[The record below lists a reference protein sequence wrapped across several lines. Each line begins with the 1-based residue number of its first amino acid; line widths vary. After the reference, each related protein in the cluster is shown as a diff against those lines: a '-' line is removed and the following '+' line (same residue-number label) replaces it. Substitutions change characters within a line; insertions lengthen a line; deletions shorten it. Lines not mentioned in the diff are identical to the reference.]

1 VADCLAGGGCV
12 PSLFGFLFIFL
23 LSIVGEVLMLKL
35 PETLRENVRLLGEL
49 LGETIHAHEG
59 EELFSK
65 VEGIRKLGKAIN
77 KAENGD
83 SAPLVAMLSGLEDES
98 ILPIVRAFN
107 QFLNLAN
114 LADQDYFSS
123 AEAEADDKLQALIIE
138 LAAAQGKDALNELIN
153 KLRIELVLTA
163 HPTEVT
169 RRTLIRKYDQI
180 VDTLADRQNP
190 SLLVFEQD
198 KLRGRLHRLVEE
210 IWATDEIRTTRP
222 TAVDEAKW
230 GFAVIENSLWQAVP
244 DFIRHLDRLTQRHLG
259 EHLPVDIR
267 PIKFYSWMGGDR
279 DGNPNVT
286 HKITCEVLL
295 LGRWMAAE
303 LYSRDIYSLGGDLSM
318 SEASDELLALYPD
331 SATPY
336 RDAMYDLR
344 QRIQTT
350 LEWAEARLQGRSVET
365 PADLIVSRDDL
376 LAPLMLCFRS
386 LNEVGLPHIAN
397 GPLVDTIRRVHCFGI
412 NLVPLDIRQDGERHV
427 QAIDELVQYLGLGN
441 YSEWSE
447 EQRQEFLLESLNSK
461 RPLLPI
467 SWPMSD
473 NTAEVLATCRIVAQE
488 PREILSHYIISM
500 AQQPSDV
507 LAVALLLKEAGMTW
521 NMPIV
526 PLFETLD
533 DLDRA
538 PQVMDRLWSLDWY
551 QQYSEHRQ
559 TVMIGYSDSAKDAG
573 KLAATWAQ
581 YKAQEKLVALAEK
594 FKVSLVLF
602 HGRGGTVGRG
612 GGPVEKAMA
621 SQPPGSVKG
630 RIRVTEQGEMI
641 RYKFGLPRVAFGS
654 LSSYVTAT
662 LRATMSPNAAPKE
675 EWRDLIE
682 RMGEASLYAYR
693 AVVRERD
700 DFVPYFRNLTPEQ
713 ELSLLA
719 LGSRPAKRKSTGGVE
734 SLRAIPWVFAWTQVR
749 LNLPAWLGT
758 RQAFEYALAN
768 DPQLLDDMISNWPFF
783 SSFLDLLEMVIGK
796 ADGPICTYYE
806 QQLVPVEYRGL
817 GEELRDDLKALE
829 QLINTMKKQDVLLAD
844 DPMLRQSLEVRKPYV
859 DPLNYLQAELLKR
872 YRSSET
878 ISPDLERALKVTMAG
893 IAAGMR
899 NTG

>member
-1 VADCLAGGGCV
+1 
-12 PSLFGFLFIFL
+12 
-23 LSIVGEVLMLKL
+23 MLKL

-65 VEGIRKLGKAIN
+65 VEGIRKLGKAIT

-83 SAPLVAMLSGLEDES
+83 SAPLVAMLSSLNDQD

-114 LADQDYFSS
+114 IADQEYFSS
-123 AEAEADDKLQALIIE
+123 AEAEREDSLQTLIQE
-138 LAAAQGKDALNELIN
+138 LAKVHGRDALNQIIN

-180 VDTLADRQNP
+180 VNTLADRQNG
-190 SLLVFEQD
+190 SLLTFEQD

-244 DFIRHLDRLTQRHLG
+244 DFIRHLDRLCSRHLG
-259 EHLPVDIR
+259 ESLPVDIR

-286 HKITCEVLL
+286 HKITREVLL

-318 SEASDELLALYPD
+318 SEASDELRARYPD
-331 SATPY
+331 SVTPY

-344 QRIQTT
+344 RRIQST
-350 LEWAEARLQGRSVET
+350 LEWAEARLQGRAVEV
-365 PADLIVSRDDL
+365 PADLITSREDL
-376 LAPLMLCFRS
+376 LSPLMLCFRS

-397 GPLVDTIRRVHCFGI
+397 GPLVDTIRRIHCFGI
-412 NLVPLDIRQDGERHV
+412 NLVPLDIRQDGDRHV
-427 QAIDELVQYLGLGN
+427 QAIDELVQYLGLGD
-441 YSEWSE
+441 YRAWSE
-447 EQRQEFLLESLNSK
+447 EERQAFLLESLTSK
-461 RPLLPI
+461 RPLLP
-467 SWPMSD
+467 SVWPMSD
-473 NTAEVLATCRIVAQE
+473 ETAEVLATCRVVAQE

-507 LAVALLLKEAGMTW
+507 LAVALLLKECGMTW

-538 PQVMDRLWSLDWY
+538 PIVMERLWDLEWY
-551 QQYSEHRQ
+551 QQYSAHQQ

-581 YKAQEKLVALAEK
+581 YKAQEKLVGLAEK
-594 FKVSLVLF
+594 FGVSMVLF

-641 RYKFGLPRVAFGS
+641 RYKFGLPRVAFSS
-654 LSSYVTAT
+654 LLSYVVAT
-662 LRATMSPNAAPKE
+662 LRATMSPNASPKD

-682 RMGEASLYAYR
+682 RMGKASLEAYR
-693 AVVRERD
+693 SVVRGHN

-758 RQAFEYALAN
+758 RQAFEYALKN
-768 DPQLLDDMISNWPFF
+768 DPALLDDMVSNWPFF

-817 GEELRDDLKALE
+817 GQQLRGDLQALE
-829 QLINTMKKQDVLLAD
+829 SLINKMKKQDTLLAD

>member
-1 VADCLAGGGCV
+1 M
-12 PSLFGFLFIFL
+12 S
-23 LSIVGEVLMLKL
+23 KL
-35 PETLRENVRLLGEL
+35 PDTLRDNVRLLGEL
-49 LGETIHAHEG
+49 LGETIHDHEG
-59 EELFSK
+59 EDLFTK
-65 VEGIRKLGKAIN
+65 VESIRKLGKSITRSEA
-77 KAENGD
+77 GD
-83 SAPLVAMLSGLEDES
+83 SAPLVKMLEELGDAD
-98 ILPIVRAFN
+98 ILPIVRSFN

-114 LADQDYFSS
+114 IADQEYFSS
-123 AEAEADDKLQALIIE
+123 AESEREDTLQSIL
-138 LAAAQGKDALNELIN
+138 LDLNKTHGNDALME
-153 KLRIELVLTA
+153 KLCQMRIELVLTA

-180 VDTLADRQNP
+180 VDTLADRQNG
-190 SLLVFEQD
+190 SLLTYEQD

-244 DFIRHLDRLTQRHLG
+244 DFIRHLDRLTTRHLG
-259 EHLPVDIR
+259 KPLPLNVK
-267 PIKFYSWMGGDR
+267 PFKFYSWMGGDR

-286 HKITCEVLL
+286 HKITREVLL

-303 LYSRDIYSLGGDLSM
+303 LYSRDVYSLGGDLSM
-318 SEASDELLALYPD
+318 SEANETLAARYPN
-331 SATPY
+331 STTPY
-336 RDAMYDLR
+336 RDAMYALR
-344 QRIQTT
+344 SRIQST
-350 LEWAEARLQGRSVET
+350 LEWAEARLQGRSIEE
-365 PADLIVSRDDL
+365 PADLILSRDDL
-376 LAPLMLCFRS
+376 LEPLMVCYQS
-386 LNEVGLPHIAN
+386 LHDVGLPHIAN
-397 GPLVDTIRRVHCFGI
+397 GPLMDTIRRIYCFGI

-427 QAIDELVQYLGLGN
+427 KAIGELVSYLGLGDYIN
-441 YSEWSE
+441 WSE
-447 EQRQEFLLESLNSK
+447 EQRQAFLLEQLNSK

-473 NTAEVLATCRIVAQE
+473 DTAEVLATCKVIANE

-507 LAVALLLKEAGMTW
+507 LAVALLLKECGMIW

-538 PQVMDRLWSLDWY
+538 PIVMDRLWGNEWY
-551 QQYSEHRQ
+551 QTYSSKQQ

-573 KLAATWAQ
+573 KLSATWAQ
-581 YKAQEKLVALAEK
+581 YKAQEKLVALADK
-594 FKVSLVLF
+594 YDVSLVLF

-621 SQPPGSVKG
+621 SQPPGSVQG

-641 RYKFGLPRVAFGS
+641 RYKFGLPRVAFSS
-654 LSSYVTAT
+654 LSSYVVAT
-662 LRATMSPNAAPKE
+662 LRATLSPHEAPKA

-682 RMGEASLYAYR
+682 RMAHASLEAYR
-693 AVVRERD
+693 SVVRGHEH
-700 DFVPYFRNLTPEQ
+700 FVPYFRSLTPEQ

-758 RQAFEYALAN
+758 RQAIEYALQN
-768 DPQLLDDMISNWPFF
+768 DPALLEDMVSNWPFF

-796 ADGPICTYYE
+796 ADGPICAYYE
-806 QQLVPVEYRGL
+806 QQLVPAEFQGL
-817 GEELRDDLKALE
+817 GRQLRDDLKSLE
-829 QLINTMKKQDVLLAD
+829 TLINALKKQDVLLND
-844 DPMLRQSLEVRKPYV
+844 EPLLRQSLEVRKPYV

-872 YRSSET
+872 YRSSDS

>member
-1 VADCLAGGGCV
+1 
-12 PSLFGFLFIFL
+12 
-23 LSIVGEVLMLKL
+23 MLKL

-59 EELFSK
+59 EELFAK
-65 VEGIRKLGKAIN
+65 VEGIRKLGKAIT

-83 SAPLVAMLSGLEDES
+83 SAPLVAMLSSLDDRD

-123 AEAEADDKLQALIIE
+123 AEAERDDSLQTMIQEFAE
-138 LAAAQGKDALNELIN
+138 VHGKDALTEIIN

-180 VDTLADRQNP
+180 VDTLADRQNG
-190 SLLVFEQD
+190 SLLTFEQD
-198 KLRGRLHRLVEE
+198 KVRGRLHRLVEE

-244 DFIRHLDRLTQRHLG
+244 DFIRHLDRMCSRHLG
-259 EHLPVDIR
+259 ESLPVDIR

-286 HKITCEVLL
+286 NKITREVLL

-303 LYSRDIYSLGGDLSM
+303 LYSRDVYSLGGDLSM
-318 SEASDELLALYPD
+318 IEASDELRAQYPD
-331 SATPY
+331 SSTPY
-336 RDAMYDLR
+336 RDVMFDLR
-344 QRIQTT
+344 RRIQST
-350 LEWAEARLQGRSVET
+350 LEWAEARLQGRSVEV
-365 PADLIVSRDDL
+365 PVDLITSREDL
-376 LAPLMLCFRS
+376 LSPLMLCYRS
-386 LNEVGLPHIAN
+386 LHEVGLPHIAN
-397 GPLVDTIRRVHCFGI
+397 GPLVDTIRRIHCFGI
-412 NLVPLDIRQDGERHV
+412 NLVPLDIRQDGDRHV
-427 QAIDELVQYLGLGN
+427 QAIDELVQYLGLGD
-441 YSEWSE
+441 YREWSE
-447 EQRQEFLLESLNSK
+447 EQRQAFLLDSLTSK

-473 NTAEVLATCRIVAQE
+473 ETAEVLATCRVIAQE
-488 PREILSHYIISM
+488 PREILSHYVISM

-507 LAVALLLKEAGMTW
+507 LAVALLLKECGMTW

-538 PQVMDRLWSLDWY
+538 PIVMERLWDLEWY
-551 QQYSEHRQ
+551 QQYSAQQQ

-573 KLAATWAQ
+573 KIAATWAQ
-581 YKAQEKLVALAEK
+581 YKAQEKLVALADK
-594 FKVSLVLF
+594 FDVSLVLF

-621 SQPPGSVKG
+621 SQPTGSVKG

-654 LSSYVTAT
+654 LSSYVVAT
-662 LRATMSPNAAPKE
+662 LRATMAPNAAPKQ

-682 RMGEASLYAYR
+682 RMGKASLEAYR
-693 AVVRERD
+693 AIVRGHK

-768 DPQLLDDMISNWPFF
+768 DPELLEDMVSNWAFF

-806 QQLVPVEYRGL
+806 EQLVPVEYRGL
-817 GEELRDDLKALE
+817 GQELRGDLKAVE
-829 QLINTMKKQDVLLAD
+829 GLINKMKKQDTLLQD

>member
-1 VADCLAGGGCV
+1 M
-12 PSLFGFLFIFL
+12 S
-23 LSIVGEVLMLKL
+23 KL
-35 PETLRENVRLLGEL
+35 PDTLRENVRLLGEL

-59 EELFSK
+59 EELFAK
-65 VEGIRKLGKAIN
+65 VEGIRKLGKAIT
-77 KAENGD
+77 KADNGD
-83 SAPLVAMLSGLEDES
+83 SAPLVAMLASLDDKD

-114 LADQDYFSS
+114 IADQEYFSS
-123 AEAEADDKLQALIIE
+123 AEAEREDSLQTMILE
-138 LAAAQGKDALNELIN
+138 FAQAHGKDALTEVIN

-180 VDTLADRQNP
+180 VDTLADRQNA

-198 KLRGRLHRLVEE
+198 KLLGRLHRLVEE
-210 IWATDEIRTTRP
+210 IWSTDEIRTTRP

-244 DFIRHLDRLTQRHLG
+244 DFIRHLDRLCSRHLNG
-259 EHLPVDIR
+259 SLPVDIR
-267 PIKFYSWMGGDR
+267 PVKFYSWMGGDR

-286 HKITCEVLL
+286 HKITREVLL

-318 SEASDELLALYPD
+318 SEASDELRALYPD

-336 RDAMYDLR
+336 RDVMYDLR
-344 QRIQTT
+344 RRIQTT
-350 LEWAEARLQGRSVET
+350 LEWAEARLQGRITEV
-365 PADLIVSRDDL
+365 PVDLITSREDL
-376 LAPLMLCFRS
+376 LSPLMLCFRS

-427 QAIDELVQYLGLGN
+427 QAIDELVQYLGLGDYRN
-441 YSEWSE
+441 WSE
-447 EQRQEFLLESLNSK
+447 EARQAFLLESLNSK
-461 RPLLPI
+461 RPLLPPV
-467 SWPMSD
+467 WPMSD
-473 NTAEVLATCRIVAQE
+473 ETAEVLATCRIVAQE

-507 LAVALLLKEAGMTW
+507 LAVALLLKECGMTW

-538 PQVMDRLWSLDWY
+538 PIVMERLWDLEWY
-551 QQYSEHRQ
+551 QQYSAQQQ

-573 KLAATWAQ
+573 KIAATWAQ
-581 YKAQEKLVALAEK
+581 YKAQEKLVALADK
-594 FKVSLVLF
+594 FGISLVLF

-641 RYKFGLPRVAFGS
+641 RYKFGLPRVAFSS
-654 LSSYVTAT
+654 LSSYVVAT
-662 LRATMSPNAAPKE
+662 LRATMAPNAAPKE

-682 RMGEASLYAYR
+682 RMGKVSLEAYR
-693 AVVRERD
+693 SVVRGHP

-749 LNLPAWLGT
+749 LNLPAWLGA
-758 RQAFEYALAN
+758 RQAFEHALEN
-768 DPQLLDDMISNWPFF
+768 DPALLQDMVSNWPFF

-806 QQLVPVEYRGL
+806 QQLVPKEVRGL
-817 GEELRDDLKALE
+817 GQELRDDLLALE
-829 QLINTMKKQDVLLAD
+829 GLINKMKKQDSLLAD
-844 DPMLRQSLEVRKPYV
+844 DPMLRQSLDVRKPYV

-872 YRSSET
+872 YRSSEN

>member
-1 VADCLAGGGCV
+1 M
-12 PSLFGFLFIFL
+12 
-23 LSIVGEVLMLKL
+23 LML
-35 PETLRENVRLLGEL
+35 PDTLRDNVRLLGEL
-49 LGETIHAHEG
+49 LGETILAHEG
-59 EELFSK
+59 DELFIK
-65 VEGIRKLGKAIN
+65 VENIRKLGKAIN
-77 KAENGD
+77 QETNGD
-83 SAPLVAMLSGLEDES
+83 SAPLVEMLEALDDKD

-114 LADQDYFSS
+114 IADQEYFSS
-123 AEAEADDKLQALIIE
+123 AESEREDGLKAILLECASAHPKEALIDVIR
-138 LAAAQGKDALNELIN
+138 Q
-153 KLRIELVLTA
+153 LRIELVLTA

-180 VDTLADRQNP
+180 VDTLADGQNG
-190 SLLVFEQD
+190 SLLTFEKD
-198 KLRGRLHRLVEE
+198 KVRGRLHRLVEE
-210 IWATDEIRTTRP
+210 IWSTDEIRSVRP

-244 DFIRHLDRLTQRHLG
+244 DFIRHFDRLCTRHLDIK
-259 EHLPVDIR
+259 LPIDIR

-286 HKITCEVLL
+286 HKITREVLL

-303 LYSRDIYSLGGDLSM
+303 LYSRDVHGLGGDLSM
-318 SEASDELLALYPD
+318 SEASEELKARYPD
-331 SATPY
+331 SKTPY
-336 RDAMYDLR
+336 RDVMFDLR
-344 QRIQTT
+344 KRIQST
-350 LEWAEARLQGRSVET
+350 LAWAEAKLQNLVTEM
-365 PADLIVSRDDL
+365 PADLITSREDL
-376 LAPLMLCFRS
+376 LEPLLLCHRS
-386 LNEVGLPHIAN
+386 LLEVDLPHIAN
-397 GPLVDTIRRVHCFGI
+397 GPLVDTIRRIHCFGI
-412 NLVPLDIRQDGERHV
+412 NLVPLDVRQDGERHV
-427 QAIDELVQYLGLGN
+427 LAIEELVKYLDLGD
-441 YSEWSE
+441 YRSWSE
-447 EQRQEFLLESLNSK
+447 EERQAFLLEQLASK
-461 RPLLPI
+461 RPLMPAN
-467 SWPMSD
+467 WPVSD
-473 NTAEVLATCRIVAQE
+473 DTAEVLATCRTIAKE
-488 PREILSHYIISM
+488 PREILSHYVISM

-507 LAVALLLKEAGMTW
+507 LAVALLLKECGITW

-538 PQVMDRLWSLDWY
+538 PVVMDRLWNLDWY
-551 QQYSEHRQ
+551 KQYSAQQQ

-573 KLAATWAQ
+573 KFAATWAQ
-581 YKAQEKLVALAEK
+581 YKAQEKLVALADK
-594 FKVSLVLF
+594 YGVSLVLF

-621 SQPPGSVKG
+621 SQPPGSIRG

-641 RYKFGLPRVAFGS
+641 RYKFALPRVAFSS
-654 LSSYVTAT
+654 LSSYITAT
-662 LRATMSPNAAPKE
+662 LRATLSPHAAPKP

-682 RMGEASLYAYR
+682 RMAYASLEGYR
-693 AVVRERD
+693 SVVRGHK
-700 DFVPYFRNLTPEQ
+700 DFVEYFRSLTPEH
-713 ELSLLA
+713 ELNLLA

-758 RQAFEYALAN
+758 RQALEYGIKN
-768 DPQLLDDMISNWPFF
+768 ENELLRDMVQSWPFF

-796 ADGPICTYYE
+796 ADGTICAYYE
-806 QQLVPVEYRGL
+806 QQLVPVEIRGL
-817 GEELRDDLKALE
+817 GEALRGDLVILE
-829 QLINTMKKQDVLLAD
+829 KLINQLKNQEVLLQD
-844 DPMLRQSLEVRKPYV
+844 EPILRQSLAVRKPYI

-872 YRSSET
+872 HRSADT

>member
-1 VADCLAGGGCV
+1 M
-12 PSLFGFLFIFL
+12 I
-23 LSIVGEVLMLKL
+23 KL
-35 PETLRENVRLLGEL
+35 PDTLRDNVRLLGEL

-59 EELFSK
+59 EDLFGK
-65 VEGIRKLGKAIN
+65 VEGIRKLGKAITR
-77 KAENGD
+77 AENGD
-83 SAPLVAMLSGLEDES
+83 SAPLVTLLGELDDKD

-114 LADQDYFSS
+114 IADQEYFSS
-123 AEAEADDKLQALIIE
+123 AESERDDGLQAMLLEFAE
-138 LAAAQGKDALNELIN
+138 LHGKEALVAKIQELSID
-153 KLRIELVLTA
+153 LVLTA

-180 VDTLADRQNP
+180 VDTLADRQNG
-190 SLLVFEQD
+190 SLLTFEQD

-222 TAVDEAKW
+222 TAIDEAKW

-244 DFIRHLDRLTQRHLG
+244 DFIRHLDRLCGRHLG
-259 EHLPVDIR
+259 ETLPIDLQ
-267 PIKFYSWMGGDR
+267 PFTFYSWMGGDR

-286 HKITCEVLL
+286 HKITREVLL

-303 LYSRDIYSLGGDLSM
+303 LYSRDVYSLGGDLSM
-318 SEASDELLALYPD
+318 SEANEALAKLFPK
-331 SATPY
+331 SKTPY
-336 RDAMYDLR
+336 RDAMFALR
-344 QRIQTT
+344 SRIQAT
-350 LEWAEARLQGRSVET
+350 LEWAEARLQGRVVEA
-365 PADLIVSRDDL
+365 PADLIASREDL
-376 LAPLMLCFRS
+376 LEPLMLCYNS
-386 LNEVGLPHIAN
+386 LIDVGLPHIAN
-397 GPLVDTIRRVHCFGI
+397 GPLVDTIRRIHCFGI

-427 QAIDELVQYLGLGN
+427 KAIDELVAYLDLGH
-441 YSEWSE
+441 YAKWSE
-447 EQRQEFLLESLNSK
+447 EERQAFLLEQLNSK
-461 RPLLPI
+461 RPLMPLE
-467 SWPMSD
+467 WPMSD
-473 NTAEVLATCRIVAQE
+473 DTAEVLATCRVIAAE

-507 LAVALLLKEAGMTW
+507 LAVALLLKECGMTW
-521 NMPIV
+521 DMPIV

-538 PQVMDRLWSLDWY
+538 PIVMDRLWSLEWY
-551 QQYSEHRQ
+551 QQYSAKAQ

-573 KLAATWAQ
+573 KFAATWAQ
-581 YKAQEKLVALAEK
+581 YKAQEKLVALADK
-594 FKVSLVLF
+594 YDVSLVLF

-641 RYKFGLPRVAFGS
+641 RYKFGLPRVAFSS
-654 LSSYVTAT
+654 LSSYVIATMRAT
-662 LRATMSPNAAPKE
+662 LSPHAAPSA
-675 EWRDLIE
+675 EWRDMIE
-682 RMGEASLYAYR
+682 RMATASLEYYR
-693 AVVRERD
+693 SVVRGHEH
-700 DFVPYFRNLTPEQ
+700 FVPYFRSLTPEQ

-758 RQAFEYALAN
+758 RQALEYALEN
-768 DPQLLDDMISNWPFF
+768 DPKLLADMVSNWAFF

-796 ADGPICTYYE
+796 ADNTICSYYE
-806 QQLVPVEYRGL
+806 QQLVPSEYHGL
-817 GEELRDDLKALE
+817 GHQLRADVTALE
-829 QLINTMKKQDVLLAD
+829 KLINKLKKQNVLLSD
-844 DPMLRQSLEVRKPYV
+844 EPLLRHSLEVRKPYV

-872 YRSSET
+872 YRSST
-878 ISPDLERALKVTMAG
+878 SISPDLERALKVTMAG

>member
-1 VADCLAGGGCV
+1 
-12 PSLFGFLFIFL
+12 
-23 LSIVGEVLMLKL
+23 MLKL

-59 EELFSK
+59 AELFTK
-65 VEGIRKLGKAIN
+65 VEGIRRLGKAIT

-83 SAPLVAMLSGLEDES
+83 SAPLVAMLSSLDDQN

-114 LADQDYFSS
+114 IADQEYFSS
-123 AEAEADDKLQALIIE
+123 AEAERDDSLQTMIQEFAGVHGKNALTQI
-138 LAAAQGKDALNELIN
+138 IN

-180 VDTLADRQNP
+180 VDTLADRQNG
-190 SLLVFEQD
+190 SLLNFEQD

-244 DFIRHLDRLTQRHLG
+244 DFIRHLDRMCTRHLG
-259 EHLPVDIR
+259 ESLPVDIR

-286 HKITCEVLL
+286 HKITREVLL

-303 LYSRDIYSLGGDLSM
+303 LYSRDVYSLGGDLSM
-318 SEASDELLALYPD
+318 IEASDELRAQYPD
-331 SATPY
+331 STTPY
-336 RDAMYDLR
+336 RDVMFDLR
-344 QRIQTT
+344 RRIQST
-350 LEWAEARLQGRSVET
+350 LEWAEARLQGRSVEV
-365 PADLIVSRDDL
+365 PADLITSREDL
-376 LAPLMLCFRS
+376 LSPLMLCFRS

-397 GPLVDTIRRVHCFGI
+397 GPLVDTIRRIHCFGI
-412 NLVPLDIRQDGERHV
+412 NLVPLDIRQDGDRHV
-427 QAIDELVQYLGLGN
+427 QAIDELVQYLGIGE
-441 YSEWSE
+441 YREWPE
-447 EQRQEFLLESLNSK
+447 EKRQAFLLESLTSK

-473 NTAEVLATCRIVAQE
+473 ETAEVLATCRVVAQE
-488 PREILSHYIISM
+488 PREILSHYVISM

-507 LAVALLLKEAGMTW
+507 LAVALLLKECGMTW

-538 PQVMDRLWSLDWY
+538 PIVMERLWDLEWY
-551 QQYSEHRQ
+551 QQYSAQQQ

-581 YKAQEKLVALAEK
+581 YKAQEKLVALADK
-594 FKVSLVLF
+594 FDVSLVLF

-641 RYKFGLPRVAFGS
+641 RYKFGLPRVAFSS
-654 LSSYVTAT
+654 LSSYVVAT
-662 LRATMSPNAAPKE
+662 MRATMAPNAAPKP

-682 RMGEASLYAYR
+682 RMGTASLEAYR
-693 AVVRERD
+693 AIVRGHK

-758 RQAFEYALAN
+758 RQAFEYAMKH
-768 DPQLLDDMISNWPFF
+768 DPALLEDMVSNWAFF

-806 QQLVPVEYRGL
+806 EQLVPVEYRGL
-817 GEELRDDLKALE
+817 GQELRGDLKALE
-829 QLINTMKKQDVLLAD
+829 GLINKMKKQDVLLND

-872 YRSSET
+872 YRSSEN